1 MRLGFRDRSRT
12 ASASATVE
20 ATSIRAG
27 VRFELAPGL
36 AGKEGTMRSMTRA
49 RPSPALLVAVA
60 ALIAALAG
68 TAVAEVATTARLD
81 KKEKKQ
87 VRKIA
92 RKQINKLASG
102 LSVANADNATNAQN
116 AVNAQNAESADNA
129 TTANNANAVDG
140 VSAAGIRYRQN
151 AVNNPTQILNLGGLQ
166 LVANC
171 DGGDLSLT
179 ADTSVDNSQFISAS
193 MDAAESDVDN
203 GIADEDFDTADAV
216 LDLLVQDD
224 EQQLLTVEYTR
235 PATGAIAQS
244 SATSVTLHVDN
255 TAEADAPDCVVTG
268 HALQNGGG
276 ALIVGPSGT
285 ALKSGRS
292 ST

>member
-1 MRLGFRDRSRT
+1 MGSMR
-12 ASASATVE
+12 AS
-20 ATSIRAG
+20 
-27 VRFELAPGL
+27 
-36 AGKEGTMRSMTRA
+36 
-49 RPSPALLVAVA
+49 RPSPAMIVAVA
-60 ALIAALAG
+60 ALVAALAG
-68 TAVAEVATTARLD
+68 TAVAGVATTAKLD

-116 AVNAQNAESADNA
+116 AQNADNATNAQNADSADNA

-171 DGGDLSLT
+171 DAGDLSLT
-179 ADTSVDNSQFISAS
+179 ADTSVSNSQLISAS

-203 GIADEDFDTADAV
+203 GLADEDFDTADAV
-216 LDLLVQDD
+216 KNLLVQDD
-224 EQQLLTVEYTR
+224 EQQLLTIEYTR
-235 PATGAIAQS
+235 PATGVTLAQS

-276 ALIVGPSGT
+276 SQLP
-285 ALKSGRS
+285 
-292 ST
+292 

>member
-1 MRLGFRDRSRT
+1 MLRRIT
-12 ASASATVE
+12 P
-20 ATSIRAG
+20 
-27 VRFELAPGL
+27 AP
-36 AGKEGTMRSMTRA
+36 
-49 RPSPALLVAVA
+49 PSPAVVVAILALV
-60 ALIAALAG
+60 AALAG

-116 AVNAQNAESADNA
+116 AVNAQNADNATNAQNAVNAQNADNATNADSADNA

-166 LVANC
+166 LEANC
-171 DGGDLSLT
+171 VAGDLSLT
-179 ADTSVDNSQFISAS
+179 ADTSVSNSQLISAS

-203 GIADEDFDTADAV
+203 GLADEDFDTAEV
-216 LDLLVQDD
+216 LNLLVQDD
-224 EQQLLTVEYTR
+224 DNQLLTIEYTR
-235 PATGAIAQS
+235 PATGVIAQS

-255 TAEADAPDCVVTG
+255 NAAADAPDCVVTG

-276 ALIVGPSGT
+276 ALIVGP
-285 ALKSGRS
+285 
-292 ST
+292 

>member
-1 MRLGFRDRSRT
+1 MLRRIT
-12 ASASATVE
+12 P
-20 ATSIRAG
+20 
-27 VRFELAPGL
+27 AP
-36 AGKEGTMRSMTRA
+36 
-49 RPSPALLVAVA
+49 PSPAVVVAILALV
-60 ALIAALAG
+60 AALAG

-92 RKQINKLASG
+92 RKQITKLASG

-116 AVNAQNAESADNA
+116 AVNAQNADNATNAQNAVNAQNADNATNAQNADSADNA

-171 DGGDLSLT
+171 DAGDLSLT
-179 ADTSVDNSQFISAS
+179 ADTSVDNSQLISAS

-203 GIADEDFDTADAV
+203 GIADEDFDTAEPV
-216 LDLLVQDD
+216 LNLLVQDD
-224 EQQLLTVEYTR
+224 EQQLLTIEYTR
-235 PATGAIAQS
+235 PATGVIAQS
-244 SATSVTLHVDN
+244 SATSVTLHIDN
-255 TAEADAPDCVVTG
+255 TAAADAPDCVVTG
-268 HALQNGGG
+268 HAFQNGGG
-276 ALIVGPSGT
+276 ALIVGP
-285 ALKSGRS
+285 
-292 ST
+292 